1 MLVLRLRN
9 PLVEWLREYTESV
22 AHNDKKAA
30 EILGLIERAEL
41 LRGAKKP
48 KGLAVGAAI
57 EAFRGVLGDRLVLP
71 PNPGPGWYAPLARRL
86 SDMGVTTADC
96 RRAASVAGERWRG
109 YIKAESIIRQ
119 CDVLLSEV
127 NHYPAAGN
135 NAPAAMEEI

>member
-1 MLVLRLRN
+1 LRK

-30 EILGLIERAEL
+30 EVLGLIERAEL

-57 EAFRGVLGDRLVLP
+57 DAFRGVLGGRLVLP

-86 SDMGVTTADC
+86 ADMGVNADDC
-96 RRAASVAGERWRG
+96 RRAAAEAGQRWRG
-109 YIKAESIIRQ
+109 MIKAESIIRQ
-119 CDVLLSEV
+119 CDVLLTAETSV
-127 NHYPAAGN
+127 GSKSG
-135 NAPAAMEEI
+135 APLEMEDL